1 MFPDVL
7 SCHSKRNASFLISV
21 VFVFRVL
28 KNLKKNYLMVRNFK
42 VQSLQQRLI
51 LCLKVK
57 IWRTSKSLLM
67 FSSS

>member
-1 MFPDVL
+1 
-7 SCHSKRNASFLISV
+7 